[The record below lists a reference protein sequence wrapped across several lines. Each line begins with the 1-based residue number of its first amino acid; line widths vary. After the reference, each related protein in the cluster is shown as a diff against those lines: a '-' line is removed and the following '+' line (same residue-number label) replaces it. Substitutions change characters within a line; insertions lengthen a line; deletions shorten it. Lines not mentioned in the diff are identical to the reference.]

1 MLLLT
6 RFILAGT
13 LLLTA
18 CGKTSFGG
26 RTMGTTWS
34 LKTAQST
41 AADVGDEVQREL
53 DRYEA
58 MLSNWRADSP
68 VSRFNASRSTEWQ
81 PMPAEVIEIVEIA
94 KRIADDTD
102 GALDITLG
110 PLIDLWGFGA
120 HGRRITPP
128 TDEDIQSAK
137 KQCGWSHLEWSAE
150 PPALRKKLPE
160 VEINLSS
167 VIEGWVLERL
177 AKRLQGDFLLEIG
190 GEVLARGFSAPGS
203 PWRVGVQ
210 TPDAPSGDV
219 MQTLPL
225 SNATLATS
233 GTYRQHFEDAGS
245 TFAHVLDPR
254 TGRPVHHSLRAVSVM
269 NDSAIL
275 ADGYATALLVVGPH
289 KGRVVAEGLR
299 LRVIWIE

>member
-1 MLLLT
+1 MLFFT
-6 RFILAGT
+6 RFILAGA

-18 CGKTSFGG
+18 CGETSFGG

-34 LKTAQST
+34 LKTAQS
-41 AADVGDEVQREL
+41 APADVGDEVQHEL
-53 DRYEA
+53 DRCEA

-102 GALDITLG
+102 GALDITLS
-110 PLIDLWGFGA
+110 PLVDLWGFGA
-120 HGRRITPP
+120 QGRRITPP
-128 TDEDIQSAK
+128 TDEEVQAVK
-137 KQCGWSHLEWSAE
+137 KHCGWSQLEWRPE
-150 PPALRKKLPE
+150 PPALRKKLPG
-160 VEINLSS
+160 VEIDLSS
-167 VIEGWVLERL
+167 VVEGWVLERL
-177 AKRLQGDFLLEIG
+177 AKRLKGDFLLEIG
-190 GEVLARGFSAPGS
+190 GEVLARGFSANRT

-225 SNATLATS
+225 TNATLATS
-233 GTYRQHFEDAGS
+233 GTYRQHFEDDS
-245 TFAHVLDPR
+245 NTFAHVLDPR

-275 ADGYATALLVVGPH
+275 ADGYATALLVLGPQ
-289 KGRVVAEGLR
+289 KGRIVAERLR